1 MTKRR
6 FIKARKKVHAAEILF
21 FIFERRIYM
30 AQFTPDGKKIKMFKI
45 KPLEIKNMPLPISTP
60 FIKLDSALKFSGV
73 AETGGHAKM
82 LVEEGSIRV
91 NGVTCLVRGKK
102 LYPGDNF
109 EYRNE
114 RFTIEAVT
122 DSNEAE

>member
-1 MTKRR
+1 
-6 FIKARKKVHAAEILF
+6 
-21 FIFERRIYM
+21 M

-60 FIKLDSALKFSGV
+60 FIKLDSALKFSGI

-91 NGVTCLVRGKK
+91 NGEACLVRGKK

-122 DSNEAE
+122 DSNETE